1 MNNQYASQEL
11 RKDNYDQ
18 KIKEFTI
25 AAATHFNEQVSRDLA
40 NIGLASPTPSVRS
53 VSSRASKLS
62 EAGERLHNTKMA
74 AAKAAL
80 MEKQTEL
87 KRKRSVEIEIKR
99 LEMEMNQKQFEL
111 KQQLELAK
119 LEADRDISKAK
130 EKAELAELEAKFA
143 EAEFSQLLLNGD
155 LSLSRALNPVEL
167 TPEIT
172 PVTSSLMV
180 LAVSMQ
186 ASTFPATPRRVYTFP
201 AAHERAHTDSSL
213 ITRVNTFPTIDTLTS
228 RDSTLPPNA
237 TRGYGSP
244 TLPAPF
250 LQYQT
255 VTSQPDSFP
264 SWSLTL
270 MASTHVYTRPIVS
283 VRVST
288 FSSTDA
294 IPVKPTRFP
303 LATSR
308 IFISRQTCHVFR
320 GI

>member
-1 MNNQYASQEL
+1 MVL
-11 RKDNYDQ
+11 NYFLVWCPW

-130 EKAELAELEAKFA
+130 EKAESGWAW
-143 EAEFSQLLLNGD
+143 G
-155 LSLSRALNPVEL
+155 
-167 TPEIT
+167 
-172 PVTSSLMV
+172 
-180 LAVSMQ
+180 
-186 ASTFPATPRRVYTFP
+186 
-201 AAHERAHTDSSL
+201 
-213 ITRVNTFPTIDTLTS
+213 
-228 RDSTLPPNA
+228 
-237 TRGYGSP
+237 
-244 TLPAPF
+244 
-250 LQYQT
+250 
-255 VTSQPDSFP
+255 
-264 SWSLTL
+264 
-270 MASTHVYTRPIVS
+270 
-283 VRVST
+283 
-288 FSSTDA
+288 
-294 IPVKPTRFP
+294 
-303 LATSR
+303 
-308 IFISRQTCHVFR
+308 
-320 GI
+320 

>member
-1 MNNQYASQEL
+1 MVL
-11 RKDNYDQ
+11 NYFLVWCPW

-130 EKAELAELEAKFA
+130 EKAECMRGHRGFLLEVRSHAGM
-143 EAEFSQLLLNGD
+143 FSP
-155 LSLSRALNPVEL
+155 RAANP
-167 TPEIT
+167 T
-172 PVTSSLMV
+172 
-180 LAVSMQ
+180 
-186 ASTFPATPRRVYTFP
+186 
-201 AAHERAHTDSSL
+201 
-213 ITRVNTFPTIDTLTS
+213 
-228 RDSTLPPNA
+228 
-237 TRGYGSP
+237 
-244 TLPAPF
+244 
-250 LQYQT
+250 
-255 VTSQPDSFP
+255 
-264 SWSLTL
+264 
-270 MASTHVYTRPIVS
+270 
-283 VRVST
+283 
-288 FSSTDA
+288 
-294 IPVKPTRFP
+294 
-303 LATSR
+303 
-308 IFISRQTCHVFR
+308 
-320 GI
+320 

>member
-1 MNNQYASQEL
+1 MEQLS
-11 RKDNYDQ
+11 RKHRTLSKSCGRKQHQ

-130 EKAELAELEAKFA
+130 ERAKLAELEAKFA
-143 EAEFSQLLLNGD
+143 EAELSQLLLNGD
-155 LSLSRALNPVEL
+155 LSPSRALNPVEL

-172 PVTSSLMV
+172 PVTSSHV
-180 LAVSMQ
+180 VPAVSTQ
-186 ASTFPATPRRVYTFP
+186 APTFPATPT
-201 AAHERAHTDSSL
+201 RA
-213 ITRVNTFPTIDTLTS
+213 NTFPTIDTRGHANSTLTS
-228 RDSTLPPNA
+228 RDNTLPPIA
-237 TRGYGSP
+237 TRG
-244 TLPAPF
+244 
-250 LQYQT
+250 
-255 VTSQPDSFP
+255 
-264 SWSLTL
+264 
-270 MASTHVYTRPIVS
+270 
-283 VRVST
+283 
-288 FSSTDA
+288 
-294 IPVKPTRFP
+294 
-303 LATSR
+303 
-308 IFISRQTCHVFR
+308 
-320 GI
+320 